1 MTGARFAQCDCPL
14 VCERCGIDDS
24 GILQPFCGTVT
35 DSDCPET
42 LAVTFVIPEYEK
54 MVDCPPEQIFATY
67 PEFNGSV
74 TVTQS
79 GTNNCEYPSG
89 TDVSVVSVTTNT
101 CSGPNRTYN
110 QRTITVSLDSNSDLI
125 GAIVYTPCGE
135 TVFDLSPPKCCGIC
149 VENHDKFEE
158 TSTGNTATFHF
169 ALCYKL
175 YEIDS
180 CGVDCP
186 CYSWVSGS
194 PHLYNQSG
202 YLPGEVILHPLITSV
217 AIS

>member
-1 MTGARFAQCDCPL
+1 MTGARVAQCDCPL

-42 LAVTFVIPEYEK
+42 LAVTFAIPEFESVY
-54 MVDCPPEQIFATY
+54 DCPPEQIIATY

-89 TDVSVVSVTTNT
+89 TDVSTVSVTTNP
-101 CSGPNRTYN
+101 CSGPSTTYN
-110 QRTITVSLDSNSDLI
+110 QRTITVSLDSNSGLI
-125 GAIVYTPCGE
+125 DAIIFSACGATIG
-135 TVFDLSPPKCCGIC
+135 DLSPPKCCGIC
-149 VENHDKFEE
+149 VEIRDEFEE
-158 TSTGNTATFHF
+158 TSSGTKVIFHF

-175 YEIDS
+175 YEIDD
-180 CGVDCP
+180 CNVDCP
-186 CYSWVSGS
+186 CYTWVSGS
-194 PHLYNQSG
+194 PNLYNQSSDD
-202 YLPGEVILHPLITSV
+202 HPVITSV